1 MPLLRKGYLFIISYM
16 IDFLTEALFTEKECK
31 EILELNSGF
40 KPLQDSE
47 VEVAIPNKR
56 KSYFGK
62 VTNIEKLES
71 LILPKV
77 SKYGIKSLKNSQPMF
92 IQYREGDY
100 FEPHTDTPYSADKS
114 DYRIYTLII
123 QLSEPSHYSGG
134 TLLVEN
140 NTGSKELGSV
150 IIFRSNKVHE
160 LTEVKSGERNI
171 IVCMFPETD
180 LNIKQTNLI

>member
-1 MPLLRKGYLFIISYM
+1 MPLLRKGYLFITSYM
-16 IDFLTEALFTEKECK
+16 IDFLTEPLFTDKECR
-31 EILELNSGF
+31 EILQLNSGF

-62 VTNIEKLES
+62 VTDINKLES

-77 SKYGIKSLKNSQPMF
+77 LKYGIKSLKNSQPMF

-123 QLSEPSHYSGG
+123 QLSEPFHYSGG

-140 NTGSKELGSV
+140 NTGLKELGSV
-150 IIFRSNKVHE
+150 IIFRSNKIHE
-160 LTEVKSGERNI
+160 LTKVKNGERNI
-171 IVCMFPETD
+171 LVCMFPETD
-180 LNIKQTNLI
+180 LHISKTAII